1 MHNNINTGDC
11 KQQLSDTLERHSITK
26 NLFPEFD
33 NQKPF
38 LKWAGGKTQLIP
50 YLLKYIPKEFNKYIE
65 PFVGAGALFFHLSH
79 SMSIISDLNEDL
91 MITYEVVRDD
101 VYSLINLL
109 DSYVNDKWFF
119 YKIRDLKPC
128 DLPKVERAARFI
140 YLNKTCF
147 NGLYRVNKKGH
158 FNVPY
163 NNGSGKKYYAEKIL
177 HNASL
182 SLKKAQI
189 FHGDY
194 HSILENFAE
203 DNDLVFLDP
212 PYHPISKNS
221 DFKRYTKE
229 FFYEDDQ
236 IELFNQFKILVEKGC
251 FVILTNA
258 AHQLIYDLY
267 KDFRIETIET
277 KRLISSNPNTR
288 KGKDVIVIGEK

>member
-1 MHNNINTGDC
+1 MNTN
-11 KQQLSDTLERHSITK
+11 SIIIEHKEDDRLRKSYTG
-26 NLFPEFD
+26 NLFPELYER
-33 NQKPF
+33 KPF

-50 YLLKYIPKEFNKYIE
+50 YLVKYIPKKFNKYIE
-65 PFVGAGALFFHLSH
+65 PFVGAGALFFHLNH
-79 SMSIISDLNEDL
+79 PLSIISDLNKEL

-109 DSYVNDKWFF
+109 DSYVNEKFFF
-119 YKIRDLKPC
+119 YKIRALNPMN
-128 DLPKVERAARFI
+128 LSRVERAARLI

-163 NNGSGKKYYAEKIL
+163 NNRSGKQFYDKDNLI
-177 HNASL
+177 NASR
-182 SLKKAQI
+182 SLRNAQT
-189 FHGDY
+189 FHCDY
-194 HSILENFAE
+194 HFIFENFAE
-203 DNDLVFLDP
+203 KDDLVFIDP
-212 PYHPISKNS
+212 PYQPISIYS

-236 IELFNQFKILVEKGC
+236 KELFNQFKLLVEKGC

-258 AHQLIYDLY
+258 AHPLIYDLY
-267 KDFRIETIET
+267 KDFRIVTIET

-288 KGKDVIVIGEK
+288 KGKDIIVIGEK